1 MTRKNIEY
9 FYENI
14 LTILKWYNP
23 VKAVDFVSITK
34 AKSPK
39 DVYLWLDTEFGEESL
54 PTELEEI
61 MKDFFF
67 SIH

>member
-14 LTILKWYNP
+14 LIILKWYNP
-23 VKAVDFVSITK
+23 VKAADFVSIIK
-34 AKSPK
+34 VKSVK
-39 DVYLWLDTEFGEESL
+39 DVYLWLDSEFGKENI
-54 PTELEEI
+54 PVELDEI
-61 MKDFFF
+61 MKEFFF